1 MHTGEVLGMLCTHAS
16 WQGTLATH
24 ALQGHLPSLSPTPAY
39 STSTLASLPSMQ
51 VVPGLPMTRSVK
63 IMRRVLRKVAE
74 DQPDQLGDISM
85 LANSA
90 VV

>member
-24 ALQGHLPSLSPTPAY
+24 ALQGHLPSLSPAPAY
-39 STSTLASLPSMQ
+39 CTSTLPSMQ

-63 IMRRVLRKVAE
+63 IMRRVLHKVAE